1 MLYPIAIEVGNDN
14 HAYGVV
20 VPDIKGCFSAG
31 DTLDEAIINA
41 KEAIETNLELLSE
54 NGDLPPNAS
63 DLLKLQSNKEY
74 ENLVWAVIDID
85 IEPYMGKSSK
95 INVTLPDLLKKKIDD
110 QVKANSEYKDRSHFL
125 QVAARNE
132 LNKLS

>member
-1 MLYPIAIEVGNDN
+1 MLYPIAIEVGNDS

-31 DTLDEAIINA
+31 DTLDQAVINA
-41 KEAIETNLELLSE
+41 KEAIEINLELLAG
-54 NGDLPPNAS
+54 NGELPPLAS
-63 DLLKLQSNKEY
+63 ELSELQNNSEY
-74 ENLVWAVIDID
+74 KGWTWAVIDID

-110 QVKANSEYKDRSHFL
+110 KVKFNSQYKDRSHFL

-132 LNKLS
+132 LNK